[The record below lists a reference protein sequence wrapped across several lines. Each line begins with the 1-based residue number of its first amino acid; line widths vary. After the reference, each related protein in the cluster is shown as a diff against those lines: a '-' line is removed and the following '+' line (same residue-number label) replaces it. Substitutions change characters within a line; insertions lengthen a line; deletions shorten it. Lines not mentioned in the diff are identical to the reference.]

1 MDCAFWYLK
10 MGEKNEKMVEM
21 GFYEKWGRVGKMV
34 EMGVIGMATA
44 VRRWFGGDGNVG
56 WWFGGLR
63 CAGDERI
70 VGEKGYGSGGE
81 WGG

>member
-1 MDCAFWYLK
+1 

-44 VRRWFGGDGNVG
+44 VRR
-56 WWFGGLR
+56 
-63 CAGDERI
+63 
-70 VGEKGYGSGGE
+70 
-81 WGG
+81 